1 LDFKLIFRILQKGLH
16 YISEGADFVN
26 LIASRM
32 NNSRLSTSNK
42 PKIDID
48 LEKIEE
54 FIKQPSNYEIRE
66 GKIFILSLNR
76 YKVDNK
82 NITVTLVKKSG
93 EVFKSFS
100 SIVECAKYLGIAR
113 STVNNRA
120 LNGTY
125 FLYKNILNNEEI
137 RISLLSSSEKN

>member
-1 LDFKLIFRILQKGLH
+1 MRILQKGLH

-32 NNSRLSTSNK
+32 NNNRLSTSNK

-66 GKIFILSLNR
+66 GKTFILSLNR

-82 NITVTLVKKSG
+82 NITVTLVKG

-100 SIVECAKYLGIAR
+100 SIAECAKYLGIAR
-113 STVNNRA
+113 SIVNNRA

-125 FLYKNILNNEEI
+125 FLYKNVLNNE
-137 RISLLSSSEKN
+137 